1 MFKRCLS
8 VLLAL
13 CLLWTIPAASLAEAV
28 DSVEIMPEAE
38 IAAELAEASVEST
51 ELSLDDADGEAGT
64 SGDGDD

>member
-28 DSVEIMPEAE
+28 DSVENMPEAE

-51 ELSLDDADGEAGT
+51 ELSLGDADGEAAP
-64 SGDGDD
+64 